1 MKLKTYFLLK
11 VALAIFL
18 ISLFTWTLVYE
29 ELFILSMWGYLF
41 LASALLIN
49 RLGFT
54 AIANLF
60 PKKYPRYENPY
71 SVILPVKNEDPILLN
86 KCIEMLVKQKGT
98 KQILIGD
105 DNSSPPLS
113 EVIRPDL
120 LSQIDLIINKGS
132 GKKEMQLQL
141 FNLAKYE
148 IAIQMDSDILLEGED
163 ALQKLTSY
171 FSKENKIGII
181 NGKIKLI
188 ANLSMTEKLQEFQYL
203 CANEIGRSGMGRFG
217 INPCATGELLAF
229 RLDVFKN
236 HLDEY
241 ANTKHIDQLMR
252 FGEDRFMT
260 NIFLREGYK
269 SIVAEDVVC
278 YTYPKKEFKTLLK
291 QQRRWKLSGVRE
303 SVRCM
308 RQVKN
313 PYLKAWSLFNF
324 TLPMVFFILFLNLL
338 VYDLFY
344 FNIWGIIELF
354 SSLIVVS
361 FFSEI
366 PILLKNPRLFYM
378 VVPFTFYNIL
388 FITPLWFY
396 SVFNQQETGWGTR

>member
-1 MKLKTYFLLK
+1 MKLKTYFLFK
-11 VALAIFL
+11 VALAALL
-18 ISLFTWTLVYE
+18 ICLFIWTLVYE

-60 PKKYPRYENPY
+60 PKKYSRYENPY

-236 HLDEY
+236 HLEEY

-361 FFSEI
+361 
-366 PILLKNPRLFYM
+366 
-378 VVPFTFYNIL
+378 
-388 FITPLWFY
+388 
-396 SVFNQQETGWGTR
+396 